1 MEKKESVAGHREA
14 KTEKRKS
21 IENAQ
26 KQHLGGEERRNSK
39 QVKKK
44 KKSALPRSSFFLQFF
59 LTKHLRFG
67 RNSQFTDL
75 SVHKLA
81 LTGQV
86 KLNNL
91 HFISSVPCA
100 GLFADLK

>member
-44 KKSALPRSSFFLQFF
+44 VSSPTVLLFSAVFPNKAFKVWQE
-59 LTKHLRFG
+59 
-67 RNSQFTDL
+67 FT
-75 SVHKLA
+75 VH
-81 LTGQV
+81 
-86 KLNNL
+86 
-91 HFISSVPCA
+91 
-100 GLFADLK
+100 